1 MLRRLLRKQLDVLEE
16 GRDPAGV
23 FFDPATPPVKF
34 SAGSWME
41 PS

>member
-1 MLRRLLRKQLDVLEE
+1 MLRRLLRKQLNVLEE
-16 GRDPAGV
+16 GWDPAGV